1 MFNLFKKKKK
11 ENTYVPSDKLKL
23 RIINDNADDL
33 AEALGINVER
43 LVDII
48 DIGLDC
54 LQSESHFELALEKGI
69 SKVNHINEVVYLTL
83 IMGRAHQRNEV
94 MRSLKGLV

>member
-11 ENTYVPSDKLKL
+11 ENTYVPNEKLRL
-23 RIINDNADDL
+23 RIINDDADNL
-33 AEALGINVER
+33 AEVLGINVDR

-48 DIGLDC
+48 DIGLDS
-54 LQSESHFELALEKGI
+54 LQSESDFALALEKGV
-69 SKVNHINEVVYLTL
+69 SRVNHINEVVYLTL

-94 MRSLKGLV
+94 MRSLKGIV

>member
-43 LVDII
+43 LIDII

>member
-11 ENTYVPSDKLKL
+11 ENTYVPSEKLKL

-43 LVDII
+43 LIDII